1 MTRKKKDTLYKL
13 SRSVSKEGMHEFQ
26 VFKLN
31 DDYEHIGTYNVSQI
45 RENSFVCTCPAWKY
59 PCKHVKMVQRFLEGE
74 SSTDGTL
81 PLSSLFSLNQDEFVS
96 QDTNTESTS
105 QED

>member
-13 SRSVSKEGMHEFQ
+13 ARRTGENGLYEFQ

-31 DDYEHIGTYNVSQI
+31 DDYDHLNTYVVSQI
-45 RENSFVCTCPAWKY
+45 SGDSYICTCPAWKY

-81 PLSSLFSLNQDEFVS
+81 PISALFSLNKDAFITNQD
-96 QDTNTESTS
+96 N
-105 QED
+105 QEDDDA